1 MDCWNEEEIM
11 RANGRYKVIQRVEE
25 GELTMKEGAANVGLS
40 LRQMRRLRRR
50 SEAEGMR
57 GLLHRRSVISVH
69 NKAPISECERILD
82 LRRMQYR
89 GYNLSHFRDVMRE
102 RHDLFRSREFYR
114 RLLGREGLYKATH
127 VLKRKA
133 RHRKRFEAPLA
144 GMLVQRDTSI
154 HFWIP
159 GASRAWR
166 LILDL
171 DDHSRKIPGA
181 LFSEHDDVLSN
192 MMVSW
197 ETIST
202 HGVPIAYYTDNNPI
216 YNPLNQKPLCGMYSF
231 YRARDKEPNDSVP
244 QFKRALKEL
253 GIEMIHA
260 TPYQPQG
267 KGKIER
273 LFRFMQDRLV
283 QEMITAKVKT
293 IEEANKYLKKWVHW
307 YNHCHLH
314 STTGQMPQ
322 ERYLAKPQGFR
333 SLPKGIDLEKIF
345 CLKYERQVKADNTF
359 EFEGKTYQIPKNE
372 YRISYAR
379 VRVEIRILLSKKVKV
394 FHENRE
400 IGCYG
405 YKPSDINKLKKWE
418 DILALQT

>member
-1 MDCWNEEEIM
+1 MISWSEEEIM
-11 RANGRYKVIQRVEE
+11 RANGRYEVIGRIEK
-25 GELTMKEGAANVGLS
+25 GELTMREGAANVGLS

-57 GLLHRRSVISVH
+57 GLLHRRSEIAVH
-69 NKAPISECERILD
+69 NKAPALECEQILI
-82 LRRMQYR
+82 LRRERYR
-89 GYNLSHFRDVMRE
+89 GYNLSHFREVLCE
-102 RHDLFRSREFYR
+102 KHGIERSREFYR
-114 RLLGREGLYKATH
+114 QLLRSEHLYQSTMIR
-127 VLKRKA
+127 KRKP
-133 RHRKRFEAPLA
+133 RHRKRFEAPMA
-144 GMLVQRDTSI
+144 GMLIQRDTSI
-154 HFWIP
+154 HFWVP
-159 GASRAWR
+159 GAEKAWR

-171 DDHSRKIPGA
+171 DDHSRKILGA

-231 YRARDKEPNDSVP
+231 YRARDKEPKDSVT
-244 QFKRALKEL
+244 QFKRALQEL

-283 QEMITAKVKT
+283 QEMITAQVKT
-293 IEEANKYLKKWVHW
+293 IEEANKYLKKWIHW
-307 YNHCHLH
+307 YNNCHLH
-314 STTGQMPQ
+314 STTGQIPQ

-333 SLPKGIDLEKIF
+333 SLPKGTDLEKIF

-359 EFEGKTYQIPKNE
+359 EFEGKTYQIRKNE

-379 VRVEIRILLSKKVKV
+379 AKVEIRVLLSKKVKV

-400 IGCYG
+400 IGRYD
-405 YKPSDINKLKKWE
+405 YKPRDIHKLQKWE